1 MTPRLA
7 APLLALGLA
16 FAAFTSHAAPQ
27 GAIGLQAPPA
37 VDPQTSRV
45 GVNGARAAAVAD
57 SLSTQLAL
65 SAGAVE
71 ANPLVTPTP
80 MGLIALVAIK
90 LGLIEYADTLEP
102 AERHKVLRSSTAAWT
117 GASVNNLVIAA
128 TANPVLAIGAGIAT
142 GYYMWSQ
149 AGDAPEAAGKPD
161 PAFAGLYHGANGTE
175 GELVL
180 SRDGSFGV
188 AGGSL
193 PGLGSGGTWTAT
205 PKGLQFKGDAGVMTA
220 SVADG
225 GVVLRGS
232 DGQQALYVR

>member
-1 MTPRLA
+1 MNSRLA
-7 APLLALGLA
+7 TPLLALGLA
-16 FAAFTSHAAPQ
+16 FAAAAHAAPP

-37 VDPQTSRV
+37 VDTQAGRA
-45 GVNGARAAAVAD
+45 GVTGARMAAVAD
-57 SLSTQLAL
+57 SLSTHLAL

-80 MGLIALVAIK
+80 MGLLALVAIK
-90 LGLIEYADTLEP
+90 LGLIEFADTLAP
-102 AERHKVLRSSTAAWT
+102 AERHKVLRGSTAAWT

-128 TANPVLAIGAGIAT
+128 TANPVLAIGAGLAT
-142 GYYMWSQ
+142 GYYMWKQ
-149 AGDAPEAAGKPD
+149 AGDAPEDAGKPD
-161 PAFAGLYHGANGTE
+161 PAYAGLYQGANGTQ
-175 GELVL
+175 GELIL

-193 PGLGSGGTWTAT
+193 PGVGSGGTWTAT
-205 PKGLQFKGDAGVMTA
+205 AKGLHFKGDAGVMTA